1 MKKTSLLL
9 SLLSLAAVTTH
20 AQTIGAAVSPATR
33 AASATDRNTLQQAT
47 TQAQRLAQELG
58 LSPDQHAR
66 LRQVLLLTRQ
76 HLDADRAAHHDD
88 PAALQT
94 AMAFDRAKSD
104 ELIRGVLTP
113 AQYARYQQLKAARI
127 GQLHTTVHTD

>member
-1 MKKTSLLL
+1 MKKTSLLFI
-9 SLLSLAAVTTH
+9 LLSLAAASAY
-20 AQTIGAAVSPATR
+20 AQTSR
-33 AASATDRNTLQQAT
+33 AATTAAARNTLQQAT

-58 LSPDQHAR
+58 LSPDQHTR
-66 LRQVLLLTRQ
+66 LRQVLLVTRQ
-76 HLDADRAAHHDD
+76 HMDADRAAHHDD

-113 AQYARYQQLKAARI
+113 AQYVRYQQFKAARI

>member
-1 MKKTSLLL
+1 MKKSFVLAIVAL
-9 SLLSLAAVTTH
+9 LAAASAH
-20 AQTIGAAVSPATR
+20 AQTSGAPTPASR
-33 AASATDRNTLQQAT
+33 AAAQQAA
-47 TQAQRLAQELG
+47 TQAQRLAQELS

-76 HLDADRAAHHDD
+76 HMDADRAAHHDD

-94 AMAFDRAKSD
+94 AMTFNRAKSE

-113 AQYARYQQLKAARI
+113 AQYVRYQQLKAARI
-127 GQLHTTVHTD
+127 GQLHTTMQTN

>member
-1 MKKTSLLL
+1 MKKTSFLFILLG
-9 SLLSLAAVTTH
+9 LAAASAH
-20 AQTIGAAVSPATR
+20 AQTSGAAA
-33 AASATDRNTLQQAT
+33 RNTLAQAT

-66 LRQVLLLTRQ
+66 LRRVLLLTRQ
-76 HLDADRAAHHDD
+76 HMDADRAAHHDD

-113 AQYARYQQLKAARI
+113 AQYVRYQQFKAARI
-127 GQLHTTVHTD
+127 GQLHTTVHTN